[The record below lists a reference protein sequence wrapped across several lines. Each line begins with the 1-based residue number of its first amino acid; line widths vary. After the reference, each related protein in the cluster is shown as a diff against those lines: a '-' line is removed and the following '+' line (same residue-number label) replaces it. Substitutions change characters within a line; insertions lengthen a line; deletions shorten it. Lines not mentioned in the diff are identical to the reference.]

1 MRYIALALAACGG
14 SSTTTVHGTFKDD
27 ADVSGNSTP
36 CADHES
42 LLEVSQRTAAAM
54 GAALDASLAS
64 P

>member
-36 CADHES
+36 CADQES
-42 LLEVSQRTAAAM
+42 LLEVSQ
-54 GAALDASLAS
+54 
-64 P
+64 